1 MPATS
6 LQLQRSRRRRAP
18 FGAPIGGLVADEQ
31 LHNLESS
38 AIAIFTRCAHSA
50 QLLQRSSTSRG
61 GAKCKAPASAGS
73 PLSLGRRHNFSYF
86 GHFPPIIRPTVRRSA
101 ARIKRL
107 ARSCGCGGPARTT
120 LEVARSAFPFPPR
133 SLATSPLDRRT
144 VLSSSSFP

>member
-1 MPATS
+1 MPATP

-31 LHNLESS
+31 LPNLESF
-38 AIAIFTRCAHSA
+38 AIAIFTHCAHSA
-50 QLLQRSSTSRG
+50 QLLQRAFTRSDGTNG
-61 GAKCKAPASAGS
+61 KPQATAMP
-73 PLSLGRRHNFSYF
+73 PLALGRRNNFSYF

-107 ARSCGCGGPARTT
+107 ARSSGCGGPARTT
-120 LEVARSAFPFPPR
+120 LGVARSAFPFPPR